1 MSDWRSACCDVPV
14 TGMAVMDDID
24 NDPVTCTKCHK
35 NLGVK
40 MHDMYMK
47 QTSTCSVCGKEI
59 EGMAGTC
66 LCLPSHGSFHPA
78 CSPHENL

>member
-1 MSDWRSACCDVPV
+1 MTPLLSNCCRAPLIVV
-14 TGMAVMDDID
+14 TGGESTSFWQCESCSNPA
-24 NDPVTCTKCHK
+24 DPYVEKSSNADEK
-35 NLGVK
+35 L
-40 MHDMYMK
+40 
-47 QTSTCSVCGKEI
+47 TCSVCGKEI